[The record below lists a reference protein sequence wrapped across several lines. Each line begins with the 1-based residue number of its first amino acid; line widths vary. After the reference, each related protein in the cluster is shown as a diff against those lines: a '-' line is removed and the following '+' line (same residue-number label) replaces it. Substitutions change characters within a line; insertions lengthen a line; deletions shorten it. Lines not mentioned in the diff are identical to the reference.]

1 MANVTLTLEEYQDI
15 LDRLD
20 DLEDKLESGN
30 SNLEEDEL
38 ENEETP
44 TSLLWVKRSN
54 ALMFNFLFAF
64 IIPNKL

>member
-44 TSLLWVKRSN
+44 TSLL
-54 ALMFNFLFAF
+54 
-64 IIPNKL
+64 